1 MVTNSKK
8 KLLEKGCDWILA
20 NNISDNSGFSS
31 DMNKVYFMTKE
42 KTIQWKMMNKKNVS
56 KKLVKKIVSFLKKDK
71 LMSYE

>member
-1 MVTNSKK
+1 
-8 KLLEKGCDWILA
+8 
-20 NNISDNSGFSS
+20 
-31 DMNKVYFMTKE
+31 MNKVYFMTKE